1 MVSAGNKSQ
10 RRSGDS
16 IYRLPNDRAV
26 TTTSRSILASRFSA
40 TEEVLMTHSLS
51 ILGHGPA
58 SLRRGTGIVEEHDVG
73 FGMPSEEAEGL
84 AVGRIVVILDHVR
97 CEIGYLAAARTIK
110 RLEP

>member
-40 TEEVLMTHSLS
+40 TEEVLMTNSPFCDGRAYLIPAVAITVQMLSPSNSQGVIQAAHIIDDEDYGGGGLGLHS
-51 ILGHGPA
+51 PA
-58 SLRRGTGIVEEHDVG
+58 SALI
-73 FGMPSEEAEGL
+73 
-84 AVGRIVVILDHVR
+84 GRVR
-97 CEIGYLAAARTIK
+97 
-110 RLEP
+110 

>member
-40 TEEVLMTHSLS
+40 TEEVLMTHNMVTALYAIWAATVLDCSDTS
-51 ILGHGPA
+51 A
-58 SLRRGTGIVEEHDVG
+58 TGRET
-73 FGMPSEEAEGL
+73 
-84 AVGRIVVILDHVR
+84 
-97 CEIGYLAAARTIK
+97 IGARMS
-110 RLEP
+110 RN